1 MKIPVF
7 FACDE
12 RYVPFFAVTLS
23 SIKAH
28 AKKTDSYEIYIL
40 AEGFD
45 KAKTD
50 EILALGDDRFSISI
64 VDVTE
69 KINPVREP
77 LTITLRDYYS
87 LSIFYRLFIPSLFP
101 KMDKAI
107 YLDCDIALN
116 ADLASL
122 FETDLGD
129 KTLGAV
135 VDQVVSV
142 TEIFKYYTKKHLDI
156 DSRTYFNSGVLLMNL
171 NAMREKRIEENFLEL
186 INKYNFKTVAP
197 DQDYLNFLCRGDVLY
212 LDEGWDRMS
221 VTEEGLPRD
230 KVYLVHYNM
239 YNKPWHYDN
248 VPYGDIFWRHAK
260 NTPYYETLLGMKANY
275 SEGKKRDDERASG
288 ALLESAGQIADN
300 ELHFTA
306 ARK

>member
-12 RYVPFFAVTLS
+12 RYIPFFAVTLS

-28 AKKTDSYEIYIL
+28 AKATDDYEIYIL
-40 AEGFD
+40 AEDFD
-45 KAKTD
+45 KAKTN
-50 EILALGDDRFSISI
+50 EILALGDDRFSITI

-69 KINPVREP
+69 KINPIRNL
-77 LTITLRDYYS
+77 LTVTLRDYYS

-101 KMDKAI
+101 NLDKAI

-116 ADLASL
+116 ADLAAL
-122 FETDLGD
+122 FETDLAG
-129 KTLGAV
+129 KTLGVV

-156 DSRTYFNSGVLLMNL
+156 DSVTYFNSGVLLMDL
-171 NAMREKRIEENFLEL
+171 NAMREKRVEENFLEL

-221 VTEEGLPRD
+221 VTEEGLPME
-230 KVYLVHYNM
+230 KVYLIHYNM

-248 VPYGDIFWRHAK
+248 VPYGDIFWRHAE
-260 NTPYYETLLGMKANY
+260 NTPYYKTLLEMKANY
-275 SEGKKRDDERASG
+275 SDDEKRADESAGG

-300 ELHFTA
+300 ELHFTE